1 MLDDVEL
8 LFGLYYYR
16 YIGNTNLYMQF
27 ECDSSNAHEG
37 QTRIV
42 SRIERE
48 TGVTITHGRSELHQ
62 FTLTMDMYMISKAD
76 H

>member
-16 YIGNTNLYMQF
+16 YIGNRL

-37 QTRIV
+37 
-42 SRIERE
+42 
-48 TGVTITHGRSELHQ
+48 
-62 FTLTMDMYMISKAD
+62 
-76 H
+76 